1 MTDELAVERCQ
12 KNPLRKEDHYLNV
25 MKKMDEIEEHNIG
38 ECVFIFDLFQII
50 CSYDLFT

>member
-38 ECVFIFDLFQII
+38 ESSVYLFLT
-50 CSYDLFT
+50 CFK